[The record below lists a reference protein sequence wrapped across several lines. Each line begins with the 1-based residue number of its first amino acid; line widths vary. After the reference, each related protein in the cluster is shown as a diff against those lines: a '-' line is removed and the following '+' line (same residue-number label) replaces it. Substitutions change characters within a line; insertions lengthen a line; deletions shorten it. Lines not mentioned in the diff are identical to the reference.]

1 MSRLPEQKSAFRDP
15 IHGYINVYRWEREI
29 IDTREFQRLR
39 EIRQLGLTSFIYH
52 GAEHSRFGHSIGV
65 MHLAGQ
71 FVRRLLDDPRNR
83 CIFKERYGWSDEQL
97 REEVN
102 LLVVEARLAGLLHDI
117 GHSPFSHVGEDRLF
131 PDGKRHEHYSEKIIL
146 SDDIGKIIDGD
157 CTLNKLGVKRHRI
170 ASIISPEGLSEK
182 GTYDVGI
189 VKELISSVLEVDRM
203 DYLLRDSHYCGVQY
217 GRFDLARILDTILLY
232 DEDQSGMLKLGVDD
246 GGIRAVEGFVLAR
259 YYMFTQVYFHKT
271 RRIYDLL
278 LTKFI
283 SELLVE
289 ETKEGRYPLSVDE
302 YLNWTDSKVL
312 YKATKKMDRQCKNL
326 AWRIVGRQ
334 HPKLVYETGDHT
346 DPATVNNA
354 RRQLEQKVKCEFG
367 IDVWQDVAI
376 DHPENIKSDDKLVFV
391 RIMGGKWQTLTHM
404 SKLLD
409 GLAEINRFRLYADV
423 RDDPAMA
430 SEVEKFCRQEMS

>member
-15 IHGYINVYRWEREI
+15 IHGYIDVYRWEREI
-29 IDTREFQRLR
+29 IDTLEFQRLR

-52 GAEHSRFGHSIGV
+52 GAEHSRFGHSLGV

-83 CIFKERYGWSDEQL
+83 CIFKERYEWEDGEFDD
-97 REEVN
+97 EVN
-102 LLVVEARLAGLLHDI
+102 RLVVEARLAGLLHDI
-117 GHSPFSHVGEDRLF
+117 GHSPFSHVGDVGENRLF
-131 PDGKRHEHYSEKIIL
+131 PDNKRHEHYSKEIIL

-157 CTLNKLGVKRHRI
+157 CTLNKLGVKRHRV
-170 ASIISPEGLSEK
+170 ASIISEGET
-182 GTYDVGI
+182 GEIYDVGV
-189 VKELISSVLEVDRM
+189 VKELISGVLEVDRM

-217 GRFDLARILDTILLY
+217 GRFDLPRILDTILLY
-232 DEDQSGMLKLGVDD
+232 DEDPSGMLKLGVDD

-278 LTKFI
+278 LKNFI

-289 ETKEGRYPLSVDE
+289 DTKEGKYPSLLED
-302 YLNWTDSKVL
+302 YLKWTDSKVL
-312 YKATKKMDRQCKNL
+312 YRARENWNRECKNL

-334 HPKLVYETGDHT
+334 HPKLVYDTEDHT
-346 DPATVNNA
+346 DRATIHKA
-354 RRQLEQKVKCEFG
+354 LLLKQEIECRFG
-367 IDVWQDVAI
+367 IDAWHDIAE
-376 DHPENIKSDDKLVFV
+376 DHPENIKSDDKLVYV
-391 RIMGGKWQTLTHM
+391 RDMGENWRTLTHM

-409 GLAEINRFRLYADV
+409 GLVEINRFRLYADV

-430 SEVEKFCRQEMS
+430 SEVRKFCRQEMS